1 MIYSIDD
8 QLKKAVKEYYDW
20 HHNKNSRPVKF
31 VVNNMHGPYTMLLVR
46 FNDERG
52 TKMSGLMYFTHW
64 KDGHWDVTEAYAV
77 ERESEEELVDGFEN
91 SEEYL

>member
-20 HHNKNSRPVKF
+20 HHNKNGRPVKF
-31 VVNNMHGPYTMLLVR
+31 VVNNMHGQYHMLLVR
-46 FNDERG
+46 FNDEDG
-52 TKMSGLMYFTHW
+52 TKMSGLMDFQHW
-64 KDGHWDVTEAYAV
+64 ADGHWDVTEVYAV
-77 ERESEEELVDGFEN
+77 GREDEEELVDGFEN